1 MENSKAISATDE
13 SAKRLIIDA
22 LNGEN
27 TGGFD
32 LDSVYY
38 IDGQYIVLEF
48 LKCDSS
54 YPSVTPYTSHP
65 NRYWFNKQKFISL
78 WDLTRKLDGRLF
90 LLNYEEP
97 YNRFRCMEVTSLDPQ
112 KGIENTDAM
121 WNYDQFK
128 KWFVELN
135 HHHFIE
141 IKDV

>member
-1 MENSKAISATDE
+1 MENSKPISSTDD
-13 SAKRLIIDA
+13 SAKRLMMDA

-32 LDSVYY
+32 LDSVYF
-38 IDGQYIVLEF
+38 INGQYIVIEF
-48 LKCDSS
+48 LKCDSP

-78 WDLTRKLDGRLF
+78 WNATQKLDGRLF

-112 KGIENTDAM
+112 KGIVNTDAK
-121 WNYDQFK
+121 WNYEQFK
-128 KWFVELN
+128 KWFVALN
-135 HHHFIE
+135 NHIFIE
-141 IKDV
+141 IDCI